1 MDQIPTM
8 TLQCYAAASRG
19 ENFDVAES
27 APSELL
33 GCELLMS
40 PVLKKKERKIQVI
53 CRESKR
59 KQCECLENVAFED
72 RSTDFRSSY
81 RRDGRGEI

>member
-33 GCELLMS
+33 GCELLMC
-40 PVLKKKERKIQVI
+40 PVLKKKKERYRSYAENP
-53 CRESKR
+53 RESSV
-59 KQCECLENVAFED
+59 NV
-72 RSTDFRSSY
+72 
-81 RRDGRGEI
+81 

>member
-1 MDQIPTM
+1 M

-33 GCELLMS
+33 GCELLMC
-40 PVLKKKERKIQVI
+40 PVLKKRKKDTGHMQRIQ
-53 CRESKR
+53 EK
-59 KQCECLENVAFED
+59 AM
-72 RSTDFRSSY
+72 
-81 RRDGRGEI
+81 